1 MKTISTFFVLL
12 LLIVSNA
19 TADGENNYLRA
30 SYSAYSTNDSNIVL
44 AGSLSDESLYT
55 ATNLNIAEGSSETF
69 QLEVDNS
76 SELLDVQMNTT
87 ARLVYYF
94 TYKKVTIYE
103 FGATTALRTITIDND
118 SPYFGVSSDGTKIY
132 SYDNKQDYVSI
143 FDATNGERLVRFFVN
158 SFAGN
163 NKLGIFNSDKDEFWL
178 KNGGEFYVW
187 SIVNRQQDR
196 VVNIPNTSGNYK
208 FIGNGNT
215 LAYTQNQV
223 VFIANSSNGE
233 KIFNIQTPFDNIGNI
248 EFSPN
253 SRYLIVKDETYNLF
267 IQFDLLENKIVNE
280 SNILS
285 DSKKYSLTFH
295 YVNNDNSRA
304 LASEEFILY
313 CSRNAEIPL
322 IDNSYFIYNIQKE
335 NKLIT
340 APKGF
345 IPLPQKAIISNNS
358 ELLIVSGTNL
368 EEDITNAVIDK
379 NGKFINYIDL
389 DKYPI
394 TFLEDKNKIAVMD
407 EGIFKVFNIETEQY
421 EREFDTGMDDYYNL
435 YYFSQNGGRIV
446 VSNFIEIKVFNYSDF
461 SLLYTINNS
470 NYGINSNNIKK
481 DADSLIYSYGPKQIY
496 SINVYTGEIKNIAIN
511 GIDLSYQLI
520 DISSNGRFLLFR
532 TEDNEFIVYDNA
544 LKLELYNAKPS
555 FVDYGMVYLSAGF
568 FGNHELM
575 WTRYEK
581 NPIDSDPLVVV
592 YDFVSKKVEK
602 MFGDT
607 EPIISDDGLLYYSHY
622 CPTKYEIGSIRN
634 PQSSVETTTAIT
646 GGVYPNPAYDFI
658 KLDMNASAMNS
669 SIEIFDAYGKQV
681 MSAIY
686 TGEYF
691 DISKLTA
698 GVYFVKVGD
707 ETHKFVKM

>member
-55 ATNLNIAEGSSETF
+55 ATNLNIAEGTSETF

-178 KNGGEFYVW
+178 KNEGEFYVW

-233 KIFNIQTPFDNIGNI
+233 KIFNIQTPFDNIDNI
-248 EFSPN
+248 NFSPN
-253 SRYLIVKDETYNLF
+253 NRYLIIKDGTYNLF
-267 IQFDLLENKIVNE
+267 IQFDLQENKIVNE

-368 EEDITNAVIDK
+368 EEDITNAVVDK

-446 VSNFIEIKVFNYSDF
+446 VNNFVEIKVFDYTDF

-481 DADSLIYSYGPKQIY
+481 GVDSLIYSYGSKQIY
-496 SINVYTGEIKNIAIN
+496 SINVFTGEVNNIAIN
-511 GIDLSYQLI
+511 GINLSYQLI
-520 DISSNGRFLLFR
+520 DISSIGRFLLF
-532 TEDNEFIVYDNA
+532 EKDNNEYIVFDN
-544 LKLELYNAKPS
+544 KTKNEIYRKDVNELGQYINI
-555 FVDYGMVYLSAGF
+555 LSSGF

-575 WTRYEK
+575 WIRYEK

-592 YDFVSKKVEK
+592 YDFVSDKTEE
-602 MFGDT
+602 MFGDK
-607 EPIISDDGLLYYSHY
+607 EPIISDDGSLYYSHY
-622 CPTKYEIGSIRN
+622 CPTKYEIGSIRD
-634 PQSSVETTTAIT
+634 PQSSVETTTVIT
-646 GGVYPNPAYDFI
+646 GGVYPNPASDFI
-658 KLDMNASAMNS
+658 KIDMNTSAMNS
-669 SIEIFDAYGKQV
+669 SIEIFDAYSKQV

-686 TGEYF
+686 TGEDI
-691 DISKLTA
+691 DISSLTA
-698 GVYFVKVGD
+698 GVYFAKVGD

>member
-233 KIFNIQTPFDNIGNI
+233 KIFNIQTPFDNIDNI
-248 EFSPN
+248 NFSPN
-253 SRYLIVKDETYNLF
+253 NRYLIIKDGTYNLF
-267 IQFDLLENKIVNE
+267 IQFDLQENKIVNE

-285 DSKKYSLTFH
+285 DSKKNSLTFH

-368 EEDITNAVIDK
+368 EEDITNAVVDK

-394 TFLEDKNKIAVMD
+394 SFLEDKNKIAVMD
-407 EGIFKVFNIETEQY
+407 EGIFKVFDIETEQY

-446 VSNFIEIKVFNYSDF
+446 VNNFVEIKVFDYTDF

-481 DADSLIYSYGPKQIY
+481 GVDSLIYSYGPKQIY
-496 SINVYTGEIKNIAIN
+496 SINVFTGEIKNIAIN

-555 FVDYGMVYLSAGF
+555 FVDHGMVYLSAGF

-575 WTRYEK
+575 WIRYEK

-592 YDFVSKKVEK
+592 YDFVSDKTEE
-602 MFGDT
+602 MFGDK
-607 EPIISDDGLLYYSHY
+607 EPIISDDGSLYYSHY
-622 CPTKYEIGSIRN
+622 CPTKYEIGSIRD

-646 GGVYPNPAYDFI
+646 GGVYPNPASNFI
-658 KLDMNASAMNS
+658 KLDMNTSAMNS

-686 TGEYF
+686 TGEYI

-698 GVYFVKVGD
+698 GVYFVK
-707 ETHKFVKM
+707 TQSQSYKFIKL

>member
-55 ATNLNIAEGSSETF
+55 ATNLNIAEGTSETF

-143 FDATNGERLVRFFVN
+143 FNATNGERLVRFFVN

-178 KNGGEFYVW
+178 KNEGEFYVW

-233 KIFNIQTPFDNIGNI
+233 KIFNIQTPFDNIDNI
-248 EFSPN
+248 NFSPN
-253 SRYLIVKDETYNLF
+253 NRYLIIKDGTYNLF
-267 IQFDLLENKIVNE
+267 IQFDLQENKIVNE

-345 IPLPQKAIISNNS
+345 IPLPQKAIISNDN
-358 ELLIVSGTNL
+358 EILIVSGKNL
-368 EEDITNAVIDK
+368 EEDITNALVDK
-379 NGKFINYIDL
+379 NGKFRNYIDL

-394 TFLEDKNKIAVMD
+394 SFLEDKNKIAVMD
-407 EGIFKVFNIETEQY
+407 EGIFKVFDIETEQY

-481 DADSLIYSYGPKQIY
+481 GVDSLIYSYGPKQIY
-496 SINVYTGEIKNIAIN
+496 SINVFTGEIKNIAIN

-520 DISSNGRFLLFR
+520 DISSNGRFLLF
-532 TEDNEFIVYDNA
+532 EKDDNEFIVFDNKTKNEIYRKD
-544 LKLELYNAKPS
+544 LNELGQYINI
-555 FVDYGMVYLSAGF
+555 LSSGF

-575 WTRYEK
+575 WIRYEK

-592 YDFVSKKVEK
+592 YDFVSDKTEE
-602 MFGDT
+602 MFGDK
-607 EPIISDDGLLYYSHY
+607 EPIISDDGSLYYSLY
-622 CPTKYEIGSIRN
+622 CPMKYEIGAIRD
-634 PQSSVETTTAIT
+634 PQSSVETTTNIT

-707 ETHKFVKM
+707 GTHKFVKM